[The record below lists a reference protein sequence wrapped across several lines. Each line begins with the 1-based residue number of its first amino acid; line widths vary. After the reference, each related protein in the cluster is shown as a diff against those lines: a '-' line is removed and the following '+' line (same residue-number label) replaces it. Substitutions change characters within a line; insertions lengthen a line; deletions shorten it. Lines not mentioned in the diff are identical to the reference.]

1 MKNLLKK
8 LIQVAFGVNA
18 QARQSADEQV
28 RRAVESFYAAFN
40 AHDFAR
46 AAEFTTDDWEHI
58 NPFGGRTRGREEVLE
73 ELRQVHS
80 SFLKGVPDTVESMSV
95 RLTAPSSAAVTVI
108 SQMGTYITPDGV
120 HHENERH
127 VRTFIVIN
135 RGGRWLVMQD
145 QNTLIAS

>member
-58 NPFGGRTRGREEVLE
+58 NPFGGRTRGAKKCSKNYARC
-73 ELRQVHS
+73 
-80 SFLKGVPDTVESMSV
+80 
-95 RLTAPSSAAVTVI
+95 TARS
-108 SQMGTYITPDGV
+108 
-120 HHENERH
+120 
-127 VRTFIVIN
+127 
-135 RGGRWLVMQD
+135 
-145 QNTLIAS
+145 